1 MQNCDSGQVSNDSN
15 GVQEDTNDLTT
26 SSQANYNEGS
36 SDLANRINGLY
47 RLLDL
52 CYDDGSSGI
61 VDKII
66 ISKEYLGKLCNDMVP
81 SSFKSISEINYSKL
95 NSIPF
100 RLIGYYGNRILI
112 AKLLLNKN
120 IIDQQLYELLTVSI
134 NDTNKPSL
142 LPGIYFLKVNSNFGL
157 IIHWPEIGCYEN
169 DLDASSQI
177 KRNMIN
183 LHRYLTKLTD
193 HQICLMSDEDLK
205 DLNLENSGT
214 NVDKIDDSDD
224 EYEVEK
230 SQEEKEDFNI
240 DNGFKS
246 TIIYIIILSYED
258 DIPLYP
264 IVVESTTNQSF
275 VTRRLIKGIL
285 HSKFVSP
292 QVSVEQFPNHL
303 EIKLQGHYLCIDR
316 NKMDIN
322 ALELF
327 VKHGLEMDEFLTP
340 LYDAIT
346 DVKGKNEKREA
357 QEINTIAEDIKIIQ
371 NMASI
376 KLLAFERYLYEIIFA
391 LCIYV

>member
-240 DNGFKS
+240 DNGFKVN
-246 TIIYIIILSYED
+246 LSNS
-258 DIPLYP
+258 I
-264 IVVESTTNQSF
+264 
-275 VTRRLIKGIL
+275 
-285 HSKFVSP
+285 
-292 QVSVEQFPNHL
+292 
-303 EIKLQGHYLCIDR
+303 
-316 NKMDIN
+316 
-322 ALELF
+322 
-327 VKHGLEMDEFLTP
+327 
-340 LYDAIT
+340 
-346 DVKGKNEKREA
+346 KNE
-357 QEINTIAEDIKIIQ
+357 IN
-371 NMASI
+371 N
-376 KLLAFERYLYEIIFA
+376 
-391 LCIYV
+391 

>member
-26 SSQANYNEGS
+26 PSQANYNEGS

-100 RLIGYYGNRILI
+100 RLIGCYGNRILI
-112 AKLLLNKN
+112 AKFLLNKN
-120 IIDQQLYELLTVSI
+120 IIDQQLYELLTTSVSI

-177 KRNMIN
+177 KRNMVN
-183 LHRYLTKLTD
+183 LHRYLTKLPD
-193 HQICLMSDEDLK
+193 HQICLMSDEDLEG
-205 DLNLENSGT
+205 LNLENSGT
-214 NVDKIDDSDD
+214 NVGDDSDD
-224 EYEVEK
+224 DYEGR
-230 SQEEKEDFNI
+230 F
-240 DNGFKS
+240 
-246 TIIYIIILSYED
+246 
-258 DIPLYP
+258 
-264 IVVESTTNQSF
+264 
-275 VTRRLIKGIL
+275 
-285 HSKFVSP
+285 
-292 QVSVEQFPNHL
+292 
-303 EIKLQGHYLCIDR
+303 
-316 NKMDIN
+316 
-322 ALELF
+322 
-327 VKHGLEMDEFLTP
+327 
-340 LYDAIT
+340 
-346 DVKGKNEKREA
+346 
-357 QEINTIAEDIKIIQ
+357 
-371 NMASI
+371 
-376 KLLAFERYLYEIIFA
+376 
-391 LCIYV
+391 

>member
-1 MQNCDSGQVSNDSN
+1 MQNCDFEQVSNDSN

-26 SSQANYNEGS
+26 EGS

-100 RLIGYYGNRILI
+100 RLIGCYGNRILI
-112 AKLLLNKN
+112 AKFLLNKN
-120 IIDQQLYELLTVSI
+120 IIDQQLYELLTTSVSI

-177 KRNMIN
+177 KRNMVN

-193 HQICLMSDEDLK
+193 HQICLMSDEDLEG
-205 DLNLENSGT
+205 LNLENSGT
-214 NVDKIDDSDD
+214 NVGDDSDD
-224 EYEVEK
+224 LDYEFTVK
-230 SQEEKEDFNI
+230 RSQEEKEDFNI
-240 DNGFKS
+240 DNGFKVNLPNNIK
-246 TIIYIIILSYED
+246 TEINNQNEG

-275 VTRRLIKGIL
+275 VTRQLIKGIR
-285 HSKFVSP
+285 HSKIVLAR
-292 QVSVEQFPNHL
+292 VSVEKFPNHL
-303 EIKLQGHYLCIDR
+303 KTKLQGRYLRIDR
-316 NKMDIN
+316 NKMDIY

-327 VKHGLEMDEFLTP
+327 IKHGLGMEN
-340 LYDAIT
+340 Y
-346 DVKGKNEKREA
+346 
-357 QEINTIAEDIKIIQ
+357 
-371 NMASI
+371 
-376 KLLAFERYLYEIIFA
+376 
-391 LCIYV
+391 